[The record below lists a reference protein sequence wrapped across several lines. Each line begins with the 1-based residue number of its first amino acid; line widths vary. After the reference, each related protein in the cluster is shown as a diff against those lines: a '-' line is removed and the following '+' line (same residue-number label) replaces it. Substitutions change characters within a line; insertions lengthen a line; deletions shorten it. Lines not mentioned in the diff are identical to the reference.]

1 MISDRQCEQ
10 GAVVVK
16 VSLQDVERPI
26 EIFIPWSS
34 NLALADAKE
43 LVKTFRETWNA
54 SRKTKADA
62 PPKPTLREKYP
73 DIFRFGRLNFTPE
86 SRSIPSDHREAFY
99 AEPEIKEI
107 VAMLNP
113 TADAYL
119 KTHLFSYPK
128 WLHRGRQVVKGSAA
142 KYTERSTGVPIFT
155 FDQTCPSLQQVL
167 KFYDEREKKKA
178 AKPIYSINQLFA
190 GAMPA
195 SFSTDIFL

>member
-1 MISDRQCEQ
+1 MFRDQQCPEN
-10 GAVVVK
+10 AVVIRVPVK
-16 VSLQDVERPI
+16 GCNRPMQILVPCSL
-26 EIFIPWSS
+26 
-34 NLALADAKE
+34 NLTETEARE
-43 LVKTFRETWNA
+43 LVKAFRGSWDIL
-54 SRKTKADA
+54 RKTKADA

-73 DIFRFGRLNFTPE
+73 DIFRFGRSNFTPE
-86 SRSIPSDHREAFY
+86 SRSIPSDRREEFY

-107 VAMLNP
+107 VAMLNS

-128 WLHRGRQVVKGSAA
+128 WLHRGRQVVKGSEA

-155 FDQTCPSLQQVL
+155 FDQTCPSLPQVL

-178 AKPIYSINQLFA
+178 AKPVYSINQLFA
-190 GAMPA
+190 GAVPA